1 MTDQRAAIDRIFR
14 EEGGRIVAGLIR
26 ASGSFDLAEDAM
38 QEAFAAALVHW
49 PRDGVPRN
57 PAAWITTAA
66 RRKLIDSARRRRTRT
81 DNEAALSVE
90 IARVQSEHDD
100 TDTDRDELELESYPD
115 ERLRLIF
122 TCCHPALNEEGR
134 VALTLRTLGRLT
146 TPEIARAFLIPE
158 AALSQRLV
166 RAKAKI
172 RDARIPYEVPPLHR
186 LPERLES
193 VLAVICLIFNEGYAA
208 TAGESLVR
216 TELAADAI
224 RFGRMLHELLP
235 SEPEPLGLL
244 ALMLLHDSR
253 REARVNCRGE
263 LVPLEEQ
270 DRTRWDR
277 DGIDEGLRFLDLA
290 LRQHCPGPY
299 QVQAAIAAIHAHAR
313 TAQETDWA
321 EIAALYGTL
330 VRMTPTVVVA
340 LNQAVAIAMSK
351 GLEEGLALVDHLG
364 ASRTLDGYRL
374 FHAARADLLR
384 RLNRPQEAR
393 EAYHRALALTTNRVE
408 EAYLRRSRRSSRID

>member
-1 MTDQRAAIDRIFR
+1 MTDLRAAIDRVFR
-14 EEGGRIVAGLIR
+14 QEGGRIVAGLIR

-57 PAAWITTAA
+57 PPAWITTAA

-90 IARVQSEHDD
+90 IAGVQSEHEE
-100 TDTDRDELELESYPD
+100 TDTDESVLESYPD

-122 TCCHPALNEEGR
+122 TCCHPALNEEAR

-158 AALSQRLV
+158 AALAQRLV

-216 TELAADAI
+216 NELAADAI
-224 RFGRMLHELLP
+224 RLGRLSHELLP
-235 SEPEPLGLL
+235 TEPEPLGLL

-253 REARVNCRGE
+253 REARVSCRGE

-270 DRTRWDR
+270 DRAQWDR
-277 DGIDEGLRFLDLA
+277 DAIDEGLRFLDLA

-299 QVQAAIAAIHAHAR
+299 QVQAAIAAIHAHTR
-313 TAQETDWA
+313 TAEDTDWQ

-393 EAYHRALALTTNRVE
+393 EAYHRALSLTTNRVE
-408 EAYLRRSRRSSRID
+408 EAYLRRRAAALG

>member
-1 MTDQRAAIDRIFR
+1 VTDQRGAIDRIFR

-90 IARVQSEHDD
+90 IARVQSEHE
-100 TDTDRDELELESYPD
+100 DTDRDESVVESYPD

-122 TCCHPALNEEGR
+122 TCCHPALNEEAR
-134 VALTLRTLGRLT
+134 IALTLRTLGRLS
-146 TPEIARAFLIPE
+146 TPEISRAFLIPE
-158 AALSQRLV
+158 AALAQRLV

-186 LPERLES
+186 LAERLES
-193 VLAVICLIFNEGYAA
+193 VLAVIYLIFNEGYAA
-208 TAGESLVR
+208 TAGDSLVR
-216 TELAADAI
+216 GELAADAI

-235 SEPEPLGLL
+235 TEPEPLGLL

-270 DRTRWDR
+270 DRTQWDR
-277 DGIDEGLRFLDLA
+277 DEIDEGLRFLDLA

-299 QVQAAIAAIHAHAR
+299 QVQAAIAAIHAHAL
-313 TAQETDWA
+313 TAQDTDWA

-408 EAYLRRSRRSSRID
+408 EAYLRRRTAALG